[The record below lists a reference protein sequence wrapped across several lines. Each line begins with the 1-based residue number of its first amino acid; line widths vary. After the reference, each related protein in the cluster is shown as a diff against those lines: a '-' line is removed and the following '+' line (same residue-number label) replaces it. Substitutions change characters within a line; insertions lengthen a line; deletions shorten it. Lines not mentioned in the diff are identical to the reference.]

1 MKTKLKTKS
10 VSLLLVTIML
20 CSIFTGAVTADV
32 NSANESKN
40 INIIDEIISI
50 IKSIFADAE
59 SDDSGV
65 DSHTNVTGVKVE
77 LIRSFSDEGEFGIY
91 IGKPKREQVVILS
104 KSPRKIMSEKEI
116 KFYDSKGNLLSTYSC
131 KRCEVSQSPNGRYIG
146 VLTTKD
152 FTQLNFTLFNQFG
165 KVVWQNDNFHATTE
179 GSVYIPSL
187 TISPDGEW
195 IVLVRASSEEYKTLY
210 LFDNLGEGVGIK
222 KSEGSD
228 LGDLTQPTVD
238 FIADSNKLS
247 VKFPNK
253 ILLLELIKGEEGVAK
268 E

>member
-1 MKTKLKTKS
+1 VAEGVKEVNMKTELKTKS
-10 VSLLLVTIML
+10 TSLLLVTIML
-20 CSIFTGAVTADV
+20 CSIFTSAVTADV
-32 NSANESKN
+32 NSASESKN

-50 IKSIFADAE
+50 IKSIFSDAE
-59 SDDSGV
+59 SDDSEV
-65 DSHTNVTGVKVE
+65 DSHTNVTGMKVE
-77 LIRSFSDEGEFGIY
+77 LIRSFSDEWEFGSY
-91 IGKPKREQVVILS
+91 IGKPEREQVVILS

-152 FTQLNFTLFNQFG
+152 FTPLNFTLFNQFG
-165 KVVWQNDNFHATTE
+165 KVVWQKDNFHATT
-179 GSVYIPSL
+179 
-187 TISPDGEW
+187 
-195 IVLVRASSEEYKTLY
+195 
-210 LFDNLGEGVGIK
+210 
-222 KSEGSD
+222 EGSD

-238 FIADSNKLS
+238 FVGDSSKLS

-253 ILLLELIKGEEGVAK
+253 VLLFEFIKEEAM